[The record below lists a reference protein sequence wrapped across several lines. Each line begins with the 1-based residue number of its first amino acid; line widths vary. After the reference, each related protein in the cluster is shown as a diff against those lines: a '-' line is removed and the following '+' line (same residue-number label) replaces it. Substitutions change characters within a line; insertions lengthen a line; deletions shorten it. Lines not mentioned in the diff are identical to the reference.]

1 MAKRKQGE
9 PHVRLYRH
17 ELQSPAYKSLSCDA
31 RALLVEF
38 RALYAGKE
46 NRVYMSVREA
56 MNRTGLGQRR
66 AQHAIAD
73 LLDRGFIRLLA
84 KGTFHHKVRHA
95 SLYQL
100 TSEPPD
106 DRDGS
111 VPSKD
116 FMKWQSSKHGSRH
129 DYSAVAAT
137 TTAAHSDT
145 PENGQNCSC
154 HDYSKRQKTH
164 PRCSHHGYTDTV
176 AIQGTNSLHGS
187 NGSNGSKRVPG
198 SPLRL
203 VTP

>member
-17 ELQSPAYKSLSCDA
+17 ELQSPAYRSLSCDA

-46 NRVYMSVREA
+46 NRIFMSVREA
-56 MNRTGLGQRR
+56 MRRTGLGQRR
-66 AQHAIAD
+66 AQHAIDD
-73 LLDRGFIRLLA
+73 LRDRGFIKLLA

-100 TSEPPD
+100 TNEAPD

-116 FMKWQSSKHGSRH
+116 FMRWQHGSCH

-137 TTAAHSDT
+137 TTAAPSDT

-154 HDYSKRQKTH
+154 HDYSERQKTH

-176 AIQGTNSLHGS
+176 AIPAPVS
-187 NGSNGSKRVPG
+187 NGVPVPVPVPKGSKLARG
-198 SPLRL
+198 SRLWL